1 MLPYACGQTARNR
14 DPPGTPSTHSLVGR
28 RPRRASHRGIRYL
41 FVAFS
46 RARTLD
52 KSRDP
57 GICSRSRHNYD
68 DITEPGRRRTRSDAG
83 EGAGATRGVPA
94 VQRGTQITMLKKI
107 LTGAAIAALAVG
119 LGACSSTRPA
129 DGGGDAAGGSGDC
142 NVGIAMPTRSL
153 ERWINDGEQL
163 QKKLQDAG
171 CTVDLQ
177 YADNKTDQQISQ
189 IQNQISGGAK
199 ILVIAA
205 IDGSTLGPVLQEA
218 KAQNA
223 TGQFIE
229 EQLGLKDGKGPFN
242 LEPFAGS
249 PDDNNAKF
257 FFAGAWDV
265 LKPYIDKGQLV
276 VPSGK
281 SPANDDA
288 WASIGIQ
295 GWASDKAQAEMD
307 NRLSSF
313 YGDGKKVNVDADKA
327 NVKAILE
334 GLQAMTVWKDTR
346 ALGDR
351 VFTMIQEIKDGK
363 TVEVND
369 TKTYDNGKKVV
380 PSYLLTPEVVV
391 KDDVQSKL
399 IDSGFLKASDVGL

>member
-1 MLPYACGQTARNR
+1 
-14 DPPGTPSTHSLVGR
+14 
-28 RPRRASHRGIRYL
+28 
-41 FVAFS
+41 
-46 RARTLD
+46 
-52 KSRDP
+52 
-57 GICSRSRHNYD
+57 
-68 DITEPGRRRTRSDAG
+68 
-83 EGAGATRGVPA
+83 
-94 VQRGTQITMLKKI
+94 MLKKI

-129 DGGGDAAGGSGDC
+129 DGGGAAGASGDC

-163 QKKLQDAG
+163 QKKLTDAG
-171 CTVDLQ
+171 CKVDLQ

-223 TGQFIE
+223 TVIAYDRLINGSPNVDYYATFDNYKVGTLQGQYLE
-229 EQLGLKDGKGPFN
+229 TQLGLKDGKGPFN

-265 LKPYIDKGQLV
+265 LKPYVDKGQLV

-281 SPANDDA
+281 APASDDA

-313 YGDGKKVNVDADKA
+313 YGNGKKVNAVLSPNDSLAIGIEASLKSAGYTAGPDYPIITGQDADKA

-334 GLQAMTVWKDTR
+334 GTQAMTVWKDTR

-363 TVEVND
+363 TVETND
-369 TKTYDNGKKVV
+369 TKTYNNGVKVV
-380 PSYLLTPEVVV
+380 PSYLLTPEVVT
-391 KDDVQSKL
+391 KGDVQSKL